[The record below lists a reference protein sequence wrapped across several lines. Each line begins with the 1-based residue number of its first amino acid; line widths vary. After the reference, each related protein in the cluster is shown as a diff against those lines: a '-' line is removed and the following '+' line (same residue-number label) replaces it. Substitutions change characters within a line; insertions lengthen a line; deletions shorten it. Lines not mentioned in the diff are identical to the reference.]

1 MTNMIP
7 LSETLRE
14 IDAGILCRLDPATQV
29 VLPDIESVRQATKLA
44 ILKLDPGDTY
54 LEAIILSVLD
64 HANKLSDALIIRKVR
79 EG

>member
-1 MTNMIP
+1 MTNMIS

-29 VLPDIESVRQATKLA
+29 VLPDIYSIKQATNLA
-44 ILKLDPGDTY
+44 ILKLDREDPY
-54 LEAIILSVLD
+54 LEAIILSILD
-64 HANKLSDALIIRKVR
+64 HSRKLCDAIIIR